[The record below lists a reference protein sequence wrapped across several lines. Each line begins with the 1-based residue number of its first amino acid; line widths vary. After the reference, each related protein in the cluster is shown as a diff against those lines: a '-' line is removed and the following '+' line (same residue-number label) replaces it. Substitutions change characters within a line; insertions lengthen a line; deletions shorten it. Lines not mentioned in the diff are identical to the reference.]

1 MKILFVD
8 DDPVSRR
15 ILTAMVVGLGH
26 DAVVAQDGAEAWTR
40 FQAESLDI
48 VITDWMMPELD
59 GLELTRRIRAMPK
72 PRYTYVVLLTA
83 LEGRARYLDGMDAGA
98 DDFVTKPI
106 DREELHARLRVA
118 ERVLGL
124 QREVHQLQGL
134 LPICSYCKR
143 IRDEAESWSQVE
155 DFVSRRT
162 EAQFSHGICPA
173 CYDNHL
179 KPQLERASAAA
190 AAERSPS
197 GMDGPP

>member
-1 MKILFVD
+1 MRVLLAD

-26 DAVVAQDGAEAWTR
+26 EAVVAQDGAEAWTR
-40 FQAESLDI
+40 FQAEPLDV

-59 GLELTRRIRAMPK
+59 GLVLTRRIRAMAK
-72 PRYTYVVLLTA
+72 PRYTYVLILTA

-98 DDFVTKPI
+98 DDFITKPVN
-106 DREELHARLRVA
+106 REELYARLRVA

-124 QREVHQLQGL
+124 QREVNQLQGL

-143 IRDEAESWSQVE
+143 IRDEADTWSQVE

-162 EAQFSHGICPA
+162 EAMFSHGICPT

-190 AAERSPS
+190 VAERSPS